1 MSVPIGTYTSLYL
14 QKDVASLERIQR
26 KAARFCSKNY
36 HPTASVSEMLQD
48 LGWTS
53 LELRT
58 ITRIINL
65 LYKMSRGH
73 IDIDVNSYLQPHS
86 EVRTRGSHR
95 YRCRQGKATKN
106 IYFYSF
112 FSRTI
117 RVWNK
122 LPAEI
127 VESKALA
134 VFNCKLFRYP
144 AKNHQTF
151 ILSYFILYVMIHI
164 FLYMYYPSLFINF
177 IRVLYIFYD
186 RFFSYLMQCL

>member
-1 MSVPIGTYTSLYL
+1 MLCYV
-14 QKDVASLERIQR
+14 
-26 KAARFCSKNY
+26 CSNNY
-36 HPTASVSEMLQD
+36 HPTASDTELLQD

-53 LELRT
+53 LELRRT
-58 ITRIINL
+58 MTRLNL

-73 IDIDVNSYLQPHS
+73 IDIDVNSYLQPHGK
-86 EVRTRGSHR
+86 VRTRGSRR
-95 YRCRQGKATKN
+95 YRYRQDKEKRN
-106 IYFYSF
+106 ICFYSF

-117 RVWNK
+117 RVQNK

-151 ILSYFILYVMIHI
+151 ILSCFILYVMIHI
-164 FLYMYYPSLFINF
+164 FLYTVEPRYFEVPREMKKVRNSGA
-177 IRVLYIFYD
+177 
-186 RFFSYLMQCL
+186 SK

>member
-1 MSVPIGTYTSLYL
+1 
-14 QKDVASLERIQR
+14 
-26 KAARFCSKNY
+26 
-36 HPTASVSEMLQD
+36 MLQD

-53 LELRT
+53 LELRRT
-58 ITRIINL
+58 MTRLNL
-65 LYKMSRGH
+65 LYKVSRGH
-73 IDIDVNSYLQPHS
+73 IDIDVNSYLQPNGK
-86 EVRTRGSHR
+86 VRTRGSHR
-95 YRCRQGKATKN
+95 YRYRQDKEKRN

-112 FSRTI
+112 FSRII

-122 LPAEI
+122 FPAEI

-144 AKNHQTF
+144 AKNHHTF

-186 RFFSYLMQCL
+186 RFFYYLVQCL